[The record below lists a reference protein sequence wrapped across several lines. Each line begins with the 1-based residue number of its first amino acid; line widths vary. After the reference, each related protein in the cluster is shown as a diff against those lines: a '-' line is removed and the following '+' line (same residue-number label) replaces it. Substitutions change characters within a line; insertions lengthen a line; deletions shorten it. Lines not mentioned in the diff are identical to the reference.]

1 MRIVLSRKG
10 FDTGSG
16 GAPSPIVA
24 GRPVS
29 LPIPTSRRSA
39 TTYEMLGLGELVEKS
54 TRGKIARHHLCHE
67 DPMFINGQCIFG
79 QCGAAQSHL
88 SNQGVGVG
96 DVFLFF
102 GLFADEAT
110 GERHHRIFGYLRV
123 HEAAAPSSL
132 AALDILVR
140 PHPHTI
146 GEWNANNTVYRGEGG
161 VAGMDHSALR
171 LTQPGGPLRHWI
183 VPKWLAQAGLSF
195 HRKPERWLD
204 ADRLEIV
211 ARGQEFVTDVG
222 DNRLALDWMNEIVGL
237 IRS

>member
-1 MRIVLSRKG
+1 
-10 FDTGSG
+10 
-16 GAPSPIVA
+16 
-24 GRPVS
+24 
-29 LPIPTSRRSA
+29 
-39 TTYEMLGLGELVEKS
+39 
-54 TRGKIARHHLCHE
+54 
-67 DPMFINGQCIFG
+67 MFVDGQCIFG

-96 DVFLFF
+96 DIFLFF

-123 HEAAAPSSL
+123 EEAAAPSSL
-132 AALDILVR
+132 AALDLLAR

-161 VAGMDHSALR
+161 VARIAHSALR
-171 LTQPGGPLRHWI
+171 LTQPGGPLRQWI
-183 VPKWLAQAGLSF
+183 VPKWLSEAGLSF
-195 HRKPERWLD
+195 HRKPERWLV

-211 ARGQEFVTDVG
+211 ARGQEFVTDVS
-222 DNRLALDWMNEIVGL
+222 DNRLALDWTNEIIGL

>member
-16 GAPSPIVA
+16 GAPSPIKA

-29 LPIPTSRRSA
+29 LPIPTTRRSD

-54 TRGKIARHHLCHE
+54 TRGKISRHHLCHE
-67 DPMFINGQCIFG
+67 DPMFVDGQCIFG

-96 DVFLFF
+96 DIFLFF

-123 HEAAAPSSL
+123 EEAAAPSSL
-132 AALDILVR
+132 AALDLLAR

-161 VAGMDHSALR
+161 VARIAHSALR
-171 LTQPGGPLRHWI
+171 LTQPGGPLRQWI
-183 VPKWLAQAGLSF
+183 VPKWLSEAGLSF
-195 HRKPERWLD
+195 HRKPERWLV

-211 ARGQEFVTDVG
+211 ARGQEFVTDVS
-222 DNRLALDWMNEIVGL
+222 DNRLALDWTNEIIGL